1 MPTPIKFVIKIVGSG
16 SNKRVEIED
25 EDNSD
30 KKGGDFRGKV
40 LQQRV
45 RWKTVGNSVDTFDLV
60 FERYDGDGVVTKEP
74 AWPFFDGKAEPPGGG
89 TDPGSEINEDEG
101 TVTGAKQF
109 SARLAEPGV
118 YKYTVKAYKG
128 ENSWVLDPAI
138 IIDE

>member
-1 MPTPIKFVIKIVGSG
+1 MPAPIRFVIEIVGSG
-16 SNKRVEIED
+16 GNKRVEIED

-45 RWKTVGNSVDTFDLV
+45 RWRKVGDSVDTFDLL

-74 AWPFFDGKAEPPGGG
+74 AWPFLDGKSDPPE
-89 TDPGSEINEDEG
+89 SEINEDEG
-101 TVTGAKQF
+101 TVTGATEFK
-109 SARLAEPGV
+109 ARLAEPGV
-118 YKYTVKAYKG
+118 YKYTVTAKKG
-128 ENSWVLDPAI
+128 ATKVEFDPAI